1 MYPKWKWWNIL
12 SLENVFVKKRIKYNY
27 DKYLEYLKSTK
38 GYKNKNY
45 QLTSDYKT
53 FKNINISIFK
63 NKYVI
68 ISKSSNPVIHFV
80 IRNPKLVSAID
91 NFNLIVKES

>member
-27 DKYLEYLKSTK
+27 DEYLEHLKSTK

-68 ISKSSNPVIHFV
+68 ISKSSSN
-80 IRNPKLVSAID
+80 S
-91 NFNLIVKES
+91 NFPDINSFP